1 VTTIKHLRVDVLLR
15 VLSAVLLPLFLFACG
30 GPQSPTAG
38 QAMPPAAVSVVEL
51 KSEEVALRRE
61 LPGRTR
67 AYVIAEVRP
76 LVTGIV
82 RERLFKEG
90 DEVEAGASLYQLIDD
105 IYRADA
111 DSARASLQRA
121 EAAVELA
128 RLDAERAE
136 ELRETKAI
144 SASEHDR
151 LLATYREAQADLEYA
166 RAQLNSATVMLG
178 YARVRSPIA
187 GRVGKS
193 TVTAGAL
200 VTAGQEDALT
210 IVQQLDPIYVDVTQ
224 AASELLSLRRVLS
237 SSAIREAE
245 GIPVKILFDDG
256 TEYPQPGELTF
267 SDVSVDPMTGSIAM
281 RIVVPNPDGALLP
294 GMYVRA
300 VVSNAVLQDGLLVPQ
315 QGITRNA
322 QGEAIAMVVGAD
334 NTVEARTVDVTR
346 AIGDRWLVKSG
357 LAAGDRVI
365 VEGLQKIAPGAPVEV
380 TVVDAGTL

>member
-1 VTTIKHLRVDVLLR
+1 MIKHLPAGAPLR
-15 VLSAVLLPLFLFACG
+15 VLAVALLPLFLFACG
-30 GPQSPTAG
+30 GPQAPTGG
-38 QAMPPAAVSVVEL
+38 QTRPPAAVSVVEL
-51 KSEEVALRRE
+51 KSEPVALQRE

-82 RERLFKEG
+82 RERLFREG
-90 DEVEAGASLYQLIDD
+90 DEVEAGEPLYQLVDE
-105 IYRADA
+105 IYRADV
-111 DSARASLQRA
+111 DSARAAVKRA
-121 EAAVELA
+121 EAAVDLA
-128 RLDAERAE
+128 RLDADRAE

-151 LLATYREAQADLEYA
+151 LLATYREAKADLEYA

-210 IVQQLDPIYVDVTQ
+210 VVQQLDPIYVDVTQ
-224 AASELLSLRRVLS
+224 AASELSNLRRALS
-237 SSAIREAE
+237 SGAIREAE
-245 GIPVKILFDDG
+245 GIPVRILFDDG
-256 TEYPQPGELTF
+256 TEYLEPGQLTF
-267 SDVSVDPMTGSIAM
+267 SDVSVDPMTGSIAI
-281 RIVVPNPDGALLP
+281 RIVVPNPDRELLP

-346 AIGDRWLVKSG
+346 AIGNRWLVRSG
-357 LAAGDRVI
+357 LATGDRVI
-365 VEGLQKIAPGAPVEV
+365 VEGLQKIAPGAPVQV
-380 TVVDAGTL
+380 TVVDASAL